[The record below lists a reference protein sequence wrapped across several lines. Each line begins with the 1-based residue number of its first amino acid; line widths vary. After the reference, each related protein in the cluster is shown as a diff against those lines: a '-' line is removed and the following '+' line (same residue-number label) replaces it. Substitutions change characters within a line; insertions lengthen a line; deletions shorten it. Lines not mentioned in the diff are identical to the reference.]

1 MPESTWQARALTE
14 RSPVHVTLSS
24 LYREILLHIIPIHV
38 PMEEPAQQSTALIG
52 RESELSVLLDSFER
66 TKDQKGQTVLVAG
79 EAGIGK
85 TRLVSELLDI
95 AESYGA
101 NVIKGWCLAE
111 SLEPL
116 MPIKTGLRVAGYFHL
131 ISGEP
136 PPTAISSYLMDD
148 AGMLIIRAEREAS
161 QLDPDIFTAMLKA
174 VGDFVKD
181 SMSMMG
187 KGTGGGL
194 NSLGYE
200 KYKILVQ
207 TSEKLSLA
215 IVIQGNESEFLIQ
228 DMKRTLAE
236 IGNKLDD
243 WGGDPSEASG
253 FIPKINWFIGSGK
266 YDGKFLVD
274 NPAILQEN
282 LFDNV
287 LMGLQRLSAD
297 KPMIFFI
304 DDLQWA
310 DPSTLGLFHYLA
322 RNTRENKIL
331 LLGTYRPEDI
341 VGSKDGAAHQLET
354 TMQNMSREGLFK
366 RLELQ
371 RLGPEDCRSVIESQ
385 LGKAALEP
393 GFVEK
398 VYRETGGTP
407 LFIIEVIKLL
417 VMDKALEQDA
427 EGVWKLAGNIDRLD
441 IPSKVYD
448 VVKRRLDR
456 LMRKQREILD
466 CASVVG
472 EEFQS
477 DVLERTT
484 GMNKIQLLKNLSEIE
499 KSHRLIH
506 SFQRKYLFDHAK
518 IREVIYNGIMEELRL
533 EYHRTVADTL
543 VELYGDGTDEV
554 VSKLAYHYAE
564 ANDKRAGKYLAMAG
578 AKAGERYANDEAV
591 GLYARALD
599 FIRKEEQPDILEK
612 LGDIEFMLGEYDTA
626 KEYFERTRE
635 ATADNE
641 KVARMLRKTGDIHII
656 WGNYEE
662 ALKIF
667 DEARKTSESGTVES
681 GRLLVSKGNAHY
693 ITGKY
698 DEAMSL
704 FLEALGT
711 FEESNAGQTD
721 MGKVLRAIG
730 NIHYLRGECDKAISY
745 FEKSLEAAKNANDI
759 LGISAALNNIGVVHN
774 DLGNMD
780 KALEFYEKSL
790 EMVRNTGA
798 KTFTAKALN
807 NIGIVYNNKGK
818 LDKALQYMQRGLDIE
833 KKLGNSHGIAESMNN
848 IGVVYVDMG
857 ERDIALEYYMK
868 SLEIRERIGEKR
880 GIGFSHFNMGN
891 SYSNKGEYAKAAEHY
906 QKSLNICQ
914 ELGDASMAVYN
925 RCGLATVSIGQG
937 DLPKALEY
945 AEKAVE
951 TAAELGRNFENGM
964 GHQALGTVYR
974 EMKDWNRAMEE
985 FDKALAS
992 LGHVDAK
999 KLVAETLH
1007 EYAAMHEAKGGR
1019 EEAREM
1025 YGRALSIFEDMGI
1038 VEAAKKTRAALE
1050 GLGSAGDM
1058 AG

>member
-1 MPESTWQARALTE
+1 
-14 RSPVHVTLSS
+14 
-24 LYREILLHIIPIHV
+24 
-38 PMEEPAQQSTALIG
+38 MEEPVQQSTPLIG
-52 RESELSVLLDSFER
+52 RESELSVLLDSFGR
-66 TKDQKGQTVLVAG
+66 AKGGKGQTVLVAG

-85 TRLVSELLDI
+85 TRLVSEMLDI
-95 AESYGA
+95 AGSDGA

-116 MPIKTGLRVAGYFHL
+116 MPIKSGLRAAGYFHL

-148 AGMLIIRAEREAS
+148 AGVLIIRAERETS
-161 QLDPDIFTAMLKA
+161 QLDPDIFTSMLKA
-174 VGDFVKD
+174 VGDFVRD

-200 KYKILVQ
+200 KYRILVQ
-207 TSEKLSLA
+207 TSGKLSLA
-215 IVIQGNESEFLIQ
+215 MVIQGDESEFLIQ

-236 IGNKLDD
+236 IGNKLDG
-243 WGGDPSEASG
+243 WGGDPSEASE
-253 FIPKINWFIGSGK
+253 FIPKITWFIESGK

-282 LFDNV
+282 LFDSV

-297 KPMIFFI
+297 KPMVFFL

-322 RNTRENKIL
+322 RNTRENNIL

-341 VGSKDGAAHQLET
+341 VSSKDGAAHQLET
-354 TMQNMSREGLFK
+354 AMQNMSREGLFQ

-371 RLGPEDCRSVIESQ
+371 RLGPEDCRRIIGSQ

-398 VYRETGGTP
+398 VYRETDGTP
-407 LFIIEVIKLL
+407 LFILEVIKLL
-417 VMDKALEQDA
+417 VMDKALEQDP
-427 EGVWKLAGNIDRLD
+427 EGTWKLAGDIDRLD

-456 LMRKQREILD
+456 LMKEQREILD

-477 DVLERTT
+477 DVLERTV

-499 KSHRLIH
+499 RSHRLIH
-506 SFQRKYLFDHAK
+506 SFQKKYLFDHAK
-518 IREVIYNGIMEELRL
+518 IREVLYNGIMDELRQ

-543 VELYGDGTDEV
+543 AELYGDAADEV

-564 ANDKRAGKYLAMAG
+564 ANDRRAGQYLAMAG
-578 AKAGERYANDEAV
+578 DKARERYANDEAIR
-591 GLYARALD
+591 LYSRAMD
-599 FIRKEEQPDILEK
+599 FIGKEEQPAILEK
-612 LGDIEFMLGEYDTA
+612 LGDIEFMLGEYDRA
-626 KEYFERTRE
+626 KEYFGRTGAAAADSE
-635 ATADNE
+635 TA
-641 KVARMLRKTGDIHII
+641 ARMLRKTGDIHISR
-656 WGNYEE
+656 GNYEE
-662 ALKIF
+662 ALRTLG
-667 DEARKTSESGTVES
+667 EARAARGAGTLES
-681 GRLLVSKGNAHY
+681 GRISVSEGNANY

-698 DEAMSL
+698 DKAMSL
-704 FLEALGT
+704 FLEALAT
-711 FEESNAGQTD
+711 FQKSNAGQTD

-730 NIHYLRGECDKAISY
+730 NIHYLRGEYDKAISY
-745 FEKSLEAAKNANDI
+745 FEKSLEATKSINDI

-774 DLGNMD
+774 DLGDMD
-780 KALEFYEKSL
+780 KALEFYEESL
-790 EMVRNTGA
+790 EIVRNTGA

-818 LDKALQYMQRGLDIE
+818 LDKALQYMQRGLEIE

-857 ERDIALEYYMK
+857 ERDKALEYYMK

-906 QKSLNICQ
+906 RKSLGICQ
-914 ELGDASMAVYN
+914 ELGDASMIVYN
-925 RCGLATVSIGQG
+925 RCGLAAVSIGQG

-945 AEKAVE
+945 AEKAAE
-951 TAAELGRNFENGM
+951 TATELGRNFENGM

-974 EMKDWNRAMEE
+974 EMRDWDRATEE

-992 LGHVDAK
+992 LEHMDAK
-999 KLVAETLH
+999 KLVAETLY
-1007 EYAAMHEAKGGR
+1007 EYAAMHGAKGGKA
-1019 EEAREM
+1019 EAKQM

-1038 VEAAKKTRAALE
+1038 VDAARKTRAALE
-1050 GLGSAGDM
+1050 GLGGAGDT
-1058 AG
+1058 AGEIKT